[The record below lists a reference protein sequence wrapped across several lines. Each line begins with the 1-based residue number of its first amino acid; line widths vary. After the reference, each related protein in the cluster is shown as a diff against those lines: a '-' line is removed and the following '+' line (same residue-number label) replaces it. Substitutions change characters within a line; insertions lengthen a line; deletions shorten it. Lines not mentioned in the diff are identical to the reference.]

1 MNKVDQGLL
10 LISSMPVSGSLKPS
24 STWKNTVKLQG
35 DQGSST
41 VVQLSSFRSPGEKRA
56 RHIVT
61 YHQFS
66 DCFALS
72 ENYFRAVRNDS
83 NSIILD
89 TQVGS
94 PLLDLRLESLDDEVM
109 GNTPVSLEKLD
120 KLSNSREYIS
130 SHAIK
135 AINLSFYLRSLFKTR
150 LNINIGVEVTR
161 PIIAEVGPGVGLLPF
176 NLMQRFERK
185 AKYYLIDIPET
196 LQLSFYLLSVAFPE
210 LRHVVLNDKT
220 SQSIIE
226 CADFVYVTPDNAFL
240 ITDDIDFAINCNSFG
255 EMTAEVSNAYIKLLT
270 ERLREN
276 GFLYLSNIF
285 GADSESVRA
294 PSEYAISKDLSL
306 IFALGSSYYEYA
318 GPNYLFFDCCFKKR
332 VLQNGTGSILTRL
345 KLRILNSCL
354 QLSVSALEDAF
365 VGDVVQAK
373 CLDELSKLCDERFL
387 GSGLKLSGNEFLEGL
402 IDKPLFALSDVEILS
417 LKYPNHHERSLLPEV
432 SVRLFQSKLS
442 VFFRT
447 QTECEVQTNAYT
459 EFLALLKN
467 LHSTRAGHGPFYTAY
482 LSSVALALGLKDISH
497 SLLSSINTSSPY
509 WNLRFAYLAER
520 SYLPDLHTHFL
531 SKINPD
537 SLDLRFQPMFFNLFY
552 SCKLDN
558 IDNFYLE
565 SFVEKCLVLRVTE
578 PLLAVL
584 GTIRI
589 VAKGE
594 HWANELLEKIFK
606 FFVENQIMFSSDENF
621 YALKDFL
628 VEPSEIKVP
637 RLIDLLLSLSHNREG
652 LSEFDRLEIAN
663 IHTSVKNLDKCAE
676 EVFKLSYTNYYALG
690 SLVPRFLRLELNDLA
705 LKAANHSLSLRPN
718 TSKHSYFL
726 GCEFFKI
733 GRFAEARVFFE
744 HAKLA
749 SQEDIISDGYFSFL
763 SFFLKN
769 GANCCLDPK
778 SLHLIYQRDQGFYF
792 PRGPVNH

>member
-1 MNKVDQGLL
+1 MNKVDQGLF

-24 STWKNTVKLQG
+24 PTWKNTVKLQG

-41 VVQLSSFRSPGEKRA
+41 VVRLSSFRSPGEKRA

-226 CADFVYVTPDNAFL
+226 CADFIYVTPDNAFL
-240 ITDDIDFAINCNSFG
+240 ITDDIDLAINCNSFG

-318 GPNYLFFDCCFKKR
+318 GPNYLFFDCCFKKTILHN
-332 VLQNGTGSILTRL
+332 VTESNLTRL
-345 KLRILNSCL
+345 KLRTLNSCL
-354 QLSVSALEDAF
+354 QLSLSALEDDF
-365 VGDVVQAK
+365 VGGVVQAK
-373 CLDELSKLCDERFL
+373 CLGELSKLCDERFL
-387 GSGLKLSGNEFLEGL
+387 RSGLKLSGNEFVEGL
-402 IDKPLFALSDVEILS
+402 IDKPLFALSDGEILS
-417 LKYPNHHERSLLPEV
+417 LKYPNHPERSLLPEV

-442 VFFRT
+442 VFFRS
-447 QTECEVQTNAYT
+447 QTESRVRTNAYT
-459 EFLALLKN
+459 EFSTLLKS
-467 LHSTRAGHGPFYTAY
+467 LRSTRAGCGPFYTAY
-482 LSSVALALGLKDISH
+482 LSSVGLAFGLTDISH
-497 SLLSSINTSSPY
+497 SLLTNIKTSSPY

-520 SYLPDLHTHFL
+520 SGLPDLHTRFL
-531 SKINPD
+531 SKINID
-537 SLDLRFQPMFFNLFY
+537 DVDLRFQPMFFNLLY
-552 SCKLDN
+552 RCKPGN
-558 IDNFYLE
+558 IDNSYLE
-565 SFVEKCLVLRVTE
+565 SFVEKCLLLRVIE

-584 GTIRI
+584 ETIMI

-594 HWANELLEKIFK
+594 HWANELLDKVFS
-606 FFVENQIMFSSDENF
+606 FFEENQFLFSSKENF
-621 YALKDFL
+621 FNLRDFL
-628 VEPSEIKVP
+628 VELSEIKVR
-637 RLIDLLLSLSHNREG
+637 RLTDLLLSLSLNRED
-652 LSEFDRLEIAN
+652 LSEFERLEITN
-663 IHTSVKNLDKCAE
+663 IQTSVKNPGKCAE
-676 EVFKLSYTNYYALG
+676 EVLRLGYSDYYVLG
-690 SLVPRFLRLELNDLA
+690 SLVPRFLRLELNDFA
-705 LKAANHSLSLRPN
+705 LEAASRSLSLRPN
-718 TSKHSYFL
+718 NTNLSYFF
-726 GCEFFKI
+726 GFEFFKR
-733 GRFAEARVFFE
+733 GKFSEARVFFE
-744 HAKLA
+744 HAKLT
-749 SQEDIISDGYFSFL
+749 SPEDVISDGYFSFL

-769 GANCCLDPK
+769 STNSFLDPK
-778 SLHLIYQRDQGFYF
+778 SLH
-792 PRGPVNH
+792 